1 MIKSNSIVKFFITLL
16 VVCVLILGIDAAVGV
31 VMDRMLP
38 KISNQGDTGKTY
50 FSLYEVHTPILIV
63 GSSRAA
69 HHYVT
74 QMIEDSIGLS
84 TYNVGRDGCFF
95 NYNCCVIH
103 SILDRYTPKLI
114 IWENGGSYLS
124 EEDGSLNQLY
134 PYYGKNKHITKAIQE
149 ELPWTER
156 VRLLSSLY
164 RYNSIMHRIVLR
176 YVKRSHFQ
184 DGTAKGYLPLA
195 PKEPKEPLVI
205 KNPEKSNGN
214 ISATKEERFRSVI
227 ERAKALGVQMI
238 VVDSPKYILE
248 GETASQSRMQTI
260 CESYGV
266 PFIDNKALPIIL
278 DNRAYFNDY
287 THMNDNG
294 AKVYTAYFLQQIK
307 EFIAPLGSE

>member
-1 MIKSNSIVKFFITLL
+1 MKSNSIVKFFITLL
-16 VVCVLILGIDAAVGV
+16 IISVLTFGIDVTVGL

-50 FSLYEVHTPILIV
+50 FSLYEVNTPVLIV

-74 QMIEDSIGLS
+74 QMIEDTIGLS

-114 IWENGGSYLS
+114 IWENGGNYLS

-134 PYYGKNKHITKAIQE
+134 PYYGKNKHITQAIQE

-164 RYNSIMHRIVLR
+164 RYNSIIHRILIR
-176 YVKRSHFQ
+176 YVNRSHFQ
-184 DGTAKGYLPLA
+184 DGTDKGYLPLA
-195 PKEPKEPLVI
+195 PKEPKEPLVL
-205 KNPEKSNGN
+205 KRTEKLNSN
-214 ISATKEERFRSVI
+214 ISAIKEERFRSVI
-227 ERAKALGVQMI
+227 ERAKALGVRMI

-248 GETASQSRMQTI
+248 GGTASQKQMQTI

-266 PFIDNKALPIIL
+266 PFIDNKALPLII
-278 DNRAYFNDY
+278 DNKAYFNDY

-294 AKVYTAYFLQQIK
+294 ARVYTAYFLQQIK
-307 EFIAPLGSE
+307 QFIAPISSE